1 MTLLK
6 TMGLLLVSVFG
17 LNACVA
23 TNTTYSNGSSG
34 YNTYKPKPVVKPQF
48 TTEDWVLVSLNN
60 VPYHGSRITLQ
71 LSSQKRV
78 SGFSGC
84 NRYFSSVVEVN
95 GNRLKFGTIGSTKK
109 LCADQNTNRLE
120 NRYLNVLR
128 SVSYFE
134 KSSNRLVLNGDSGS
148 LTFYKKSVR

>member
-1 MTLLK
+1 MTLFK
-6 TMGLLLVSVFG
+6 TMSLLLISVFG

-34 YNTYKPKPVVKPQF
+34 YNTYKPKPAVKPQF
-48 TTEDWVLVSLNN
+48 TTEEWLLASLDNTS
-60 VPYHGSRITLQ
+60 YRGSRITLQ
-71 LSSQKRV
+71 LSSQKSV

-109 LCADQNTNRLE
+109 LCADQNINRLE
-120 NRYLNVLR
+120 NKYLNALR
-128 SVSYFE
+128 GVSYFE
-134 KSSNRLVLNGDSGS
+134 KSNNRLMLNGDSGS
-148 LTFYKKSVR
+148 IVFYKKSAR